1 MEAIVEF
8 NFKDEDL
15 IIKPYK
21 TESAVYVRK
30 QKGYFQKIRQVTGT
44 VFILLFILLPW
55 VTVNGKQAIL
65 FDIEQQQFH
74 VFYQTFYP
82 QDFTILAIFLIVSA
96 FLLFFITTLFGR
108 LWCGFMCPQ
117 TVWTFIYIWVEEKIE
132 GSRNQR
138 MRINQNKLSPPQI
151 CRKIFKHGIWLTI
164 SLITALT
171 FISYF
176 FPVVPFYQNVISFE
190 TSFVTAMWVVFFT
203 FCTYGNAGW
212 LREKMCIYMC
222 PYSRFQAV
230 MFDAN
235 SLVVTYN
242 KKRGENRGFRK
253 IRDNPKTLGKG
264 DCVDCNLCVEVCP
277 AGIDIR
283 NGLQYECI
291 SCGACIDACNQTMD
305 KFNYPRDL
313 IAFTNE
319 KYNSFKHINFF
330 RHKVLAYGLISILF
344 MLFMA
349 YSLANRN
356 ELSLGVIRDRYALYS
371 EEWNGDISNTYLLKL
386 TNKSQV
392 KSSYT
397 IFYTLMNGSANI
409 TANAFGKKLIKN
421 VTALPGES
429 INIPITVT
437 LSTDKIS
444 AQKSEIH
451 FLVLPKGVLFK
462 DKATHKTFDLAT
474 DEAIVKK
481 QSYFYAPAAL

>member
-1 MEAIVEF
+1 MKF

-21 TESAVYVRK
+21 TESTIYVRK
-30 QKGYFQKIRQVTGT
+30 QKGYFQKVRQVTGT
-44 VFILLFILLPW
+44 IFILLFLLLPW

-65 FDIEQQQFH
+65 LDIERQQFH
-74 VFYQTFYP
+74 VFSQTFYP
-82 QDFTILAIFLIVSA
+82 QDFTILAVFLIVSA
-96 FLLFFITTLFGR
+96 FLLFFVTTLFGR

-138 MRINQNKLSPPQI
+138 IHADKNKLLFNQLI
-151 CRKIFKHGIWLTI
+151 KKLFKHFIWLII

-176 FPVVPFYQNVISFE
+176 FPVIPFYQDVFSLDV
-190 TSFVTAMWVVFFT
+190 SFVTSMWIVFFT
-203 FCTYGNAGW
+203 LCTYGNAGW

-242 KKRGENRGFRK
+242 SKRGENRGFRK
-253 IRDNPKTLGKG
+253 IKDDPKALGKG

-305 KFNYPRDL
+305 KFNYPRNL
-313 IAFTNE
+313 ISFTNE
-319 KYNSFKHINFF
+319 KYQSFKQIKFF
-330 RHKVLAYGLISILF
+330 RSKVIAYGLMSLIFVI
-344 MLFMA
+344 FMA
-349 YSLANRN
+349 YALADRS
-356 ELSLGVIRDRYALYS
+356 ELSLGVIRDRYTLYS
-371 EEWNGDISNTYLLKL
+371 EKYNGDISNAYLLKL
-386 TNKSQV
+386 TNKAQT
-392 KSSYT
+392 KKSYT
-397 IFYTLMNGSANI
+397 IYYTLNKETVNKPLNNI
-409 TANAFGKKLIKN
+409 AMSFVKN
-421 VTALPGES
+421 VTVAPGE
-429 INIPITVT
+429 NTDIPITIT
-437 LSTDKIS
+437 LAVDQLSAQKNEIHFIVLPKNVLPTDKVTDKI
-444 AQKSEIH
+444 
-451 FLVLPKGVLFK
+451 
-462 DKATHKTFDLAT
+462 
-474 DEAIVKK
+474 IVKK
-481 QSYFYAPAAL
+481 QSYFYAPKRN

>member
-1 MEAIVEF
+1 MEF

-21 TESAVYVRK
+21 TESKVYVRK
-30 QKGYFQKIRQVTGT
+30 QKGHFQKVRQITGT
-44 VFILLFILLPW
+44 VFILLFLLLPW
-55 VTVNGKQAIL
+55 VTINGKQAIL
-65 FDIEQQQFH
+65 FDIERQQFH
-74 VFYQTFYP
+74 FFSQTFYP

-138 MRINQNKLSPPQI
+138 MRLDKNKLSFYQLVK
-151 CRKIFKHGIWLTI
+151 KIVKHIIWLFI

-176 FPVVPFYQNVISFE
+176 FPVIPFYQNIFSFDV
-190 TSFVTAMWVVFFT
+190 SFVTSMWIAFFT
-203 FCTYGNAGW
+203 LCTYANAGW

-253 IRDNPKTLGKG
+253 IKDDPKALGKG

-305 KFNYPRDL
+305 KFNYPKNL

-319 KYNSFKHINFF
+319 KYASFKQIKFF
-330 RHKVLAYGLISILF
+330 RNKVVAYGLVSLLF

-349 YSLANRN
+349 YSLANRS
-356 ELSLGVIRDRYALYS
+356 ELSLGVIRDRFILYS
-371 EEWNGDISNTYLLKL
+371 EEFNGDISNTYLLKL
-386 TNKSQV
+386 SNKSQT
-392 KSSYT
+392 KNSYT
-397 IFYTLMNGSANI
+397 IFYTLKKEIVDETVDDI
-409 TANAFGKKLIKN
+409 TTRFITD
-421 VTALPGES
+421 VTAAPGEN
-429 INIPITVT
+429 IDIPITVT
-437 LSTDKIS
+437 LAVDQIS

-451 FLVLPKGVLFK
+451 FLVLPKGVLST
-462 DKATHKTFDLAT
+462 DKAADKI
-474 DEAIVKK
+474 IVNK
-481 QSYFYAPAAL
+481 QTYFYAPKV